1 MYDTGIL
8 KGKRIGF
15 AMTGSF
21 CTFARVFEAAASLA
35 AADAQLYPILSDNA
49 WTLDTRFFRA
59 EEVRRRLE
67 DICGRPIWHTLPQV
81 EPIGPKKL
89 LDLLVIAPCTG
100 NTLGKLASGVFD
112 TPAAMAAKSHLRNE
126 RPLLLAVSTND
137 GLAMSARSIG
147 SLLAWKNVYFVPF
160 GQDDPQ
166 RKPASLVAHME
177 SLPEAAAAAL
187 AGRQIQPLLCA
198 PPGGA

>member
-35 AADAQLYPILSDNA
+35 AADAQLYPILSD
-49 WTLDTRFFRA
+49 A

-100 NTLGKLASGVFD
+100 NTLGKLAGGVFD

-147 SLLAWKNVYFVPF
+147 TLLAWKNVYFVPF

-166 RKPASLVAHME
+166 RKPASLVARME

-198 PPGGA
+198 PLGGA